1 MRDIIKQL
9 EVVGCIMTCPPLS
22 CQRKRAAGPR
32 RKGAHH
38 APEPTQGCTLSACE
52 ALRQARAP
60 GLPVGWDAGRC
71 AAAVRGRGLAGG
83 AWPCFALCSLLGCG
97 LWAAGPLQAPGQ
109 PQCPREPHSAPHEVP
124 ATGENEKRPQRDV
137 LPAPSETGKTGSGL
151 VSGVGSS
158 PSWVVRGWWH
168 VVGSLADVPKLPK
181 AQGSPKPIATGHYP
195 LANAIS

>member
-97 LWAAGPLQAPGQ
+97 LWAAGPALAPSRLQASP
-109 PQCPREPHSAPHEVP
+109 SAPGSPIVRP
-124 ATGENEKRPQRDV
+124 TRYPPPEKMRKGRSGTCFQ
-137 LPAPSETGKTGSGL
+137 LPAKPAKPAAVWYL
-151 VSGVGSS
+151 VLGQVQVGWCVGGGTW
-158 PSWVVRGWWH
+158 WVVWQT
-168 VVGSLADVPKLPK
+168 SQNYPKPK
-181 AQGSPKPIATGHYP
+181 AAQSP
-195 LANAIS
+195 